1 MNISGCKQQ
10 QSAIS
15 IQHSEGSRAF
25 SQILFW
31 LLYSGFCILSVVSCA
46 PKQVVAPSY
55 EGDLNDLLSKLQDTK
70 TVEAVLAIDY
80 EKNDSTMSGDASLNI
95 SDNSLLLRIYYLGF
109 LAGEVKEDNGV
120 IQSKP
125 RLDKNKSIILVDGLK
140 YSFFWWNIKN
150 HLLDERDGLFVL
162 RNSYRKVYI
171 DKKTLLPVKQ
181 TIELH
186 NGEELNIFY
195 DTPAKTAAADQ
206 LPETGEKAEDP
217 PPVANRQSLPLW
229 YQSNLRIEFR
239 NHAVKIKVKSYEAK
253 GQ

>member
-1 MNISGCKQQ
+1 MKAKKKENNI
-10 QSAIS
+10 
-15 IQHSEGSRAF
+15 R
-25 SQILFW
+25 ILFW
-31 LLYSGFCILSVVSCA
+31 LLATGCWLLFLVSCA
-46 PKQVVAPSY
+46 PRQAVAPSY
-55 EGDLNDLLSKLQDTK
+55 EGNLNDLLSKLNDTK
-70 TVEAVLAIDY
+70 TIEAVLAIDY

-109 LAGEVKEDNGV
+109 LAGEVKENNGI

-150 HLLDERDGLFVL
+150 YLLDEREGLFVL
-162 RNSYRKVYI
+162 RNSYRKLYI

-186 NGEELNIFY
+186 DGEELNIFY
-195 DTPAKTAAADQ
+195 DTPAKTVAGDQ
-206 LPETGEKAEDP
+206 LPETAEKAENP
-217 PPVANRQSLPLW
+217 SPVTSHQSLPLW
-229 YQSNLRIEFR
+229 YQSNLKIEFR

-253 GQ
+253 